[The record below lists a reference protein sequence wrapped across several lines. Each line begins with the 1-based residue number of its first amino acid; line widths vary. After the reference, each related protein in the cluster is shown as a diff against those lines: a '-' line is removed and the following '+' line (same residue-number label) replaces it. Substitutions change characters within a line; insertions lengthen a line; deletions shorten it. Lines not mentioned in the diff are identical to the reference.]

1 MAGRMIEWIVRLGF
15 GAALAAVFIAGTAH
29 AAPPTFTP
37 GPCPVDIGALAPRV
51 TCGVFAVDE
60 TRGSSNGRRVA
71 MPVVIL
77 KAEGPTGQPPLIVL
91 HGGPGG
97 GAVSGLAARAGAVAG
112 RGSGR
117 KNWNGVD
124 QDVIIFDQR
133 GGTDSVPSLD
143 CGKLNLND
151 AGPDSDGTVGAL
163 KACAARHKAAG
174 VDLSRYNA
182 VEVAH
187 DVQNLRRT
195 LGLKQ
200 VDLFGVSYGTR
211 IALEV
216 VRTAPEGVRAVILD
230 SLWPPEA
237 KWVDEGPMPVARA
250 VRLIVSLCAADPV
263 CTKDKPDL
271 QIKVDALVARWL
283 TAPQGGADGRRYP
296 VEDFAQYMMDA
307 AYSGA
312 DARAMPGVL
321 QKLVTG
327 DFSPIASY
335 DTDRSPYVEGQHLTH
350 LCKEQF
356 PFETREGVV
365 KNAGSDPLAQA
376 LVKTMVRYF
385 DACEGFDVGPIDRRQ
400 ADPIASDLPIFVLN
414 AGIDP
419 GCPPELARSAVK
431 RFSHGQLA
439 IFPYATHGVTR
450 NSPCAASLARAFLRD
465 PSKPLDQ
472 ACVATE
478 QTGFHFDQ
486 KPGG

>member
-1 MAGRMIEWIVRLGF
+1 MADIRGFVRFAAAVSATLLAAA
-15 GAALAAVFIAGTAH
+15 GAARAAPATFTRGPCPIDAGALAAR
-29 AAPPTFTP
+29 
-37 GPCPVDIGALAPRV
+37 L
-51 TCGVFAVDE
+51 TCGTLAVDE
-60 TRGSSNGRRVA
+60 TRGSNNGRRVA

-77 KAEGPTGQPPLIVL
+77 KAEAPTGQPPLIVL

-97 GAVSGLAARAGAVAG
+97 GAVSALAARAGAVPG
-112 RGSGR
+112 KGGGR
-117 KNWNGVD
+117 KSWNGVD

-133 GGTDSVPSLD
+133 GGIDSVPSLD

-187 DVQNLRRT
+187 DVQDLRRT

-216 VRTAPEGVRAVILD
+216 VRTAPQGVRAVILD

-237 KWVDEGPMPVARA
+237 KWVDEGPAPVARA
-250 VRLIVSLCAADPV
+250 VRLILSLCAADSA
-263 CTKDKPDL
+263 CAKDKPDL
-271 QIKVDALVARWL
+271 QTKVDALVIRWL
-283 TAPQGGADGRRYP
+283 SAPQGGADGRRYP
-296 VEDFAQYMMDA
+296 VDDFAQYMMDA
-307 AYSGA
+307 AYSGE

-321 QKLVTG
+321 QKLVSG
-327 DFSPIASY
+327 DFAPMAAY
-335 DTDRSPYVEGQHLTH
+335 TADRSPYVEGQHLTH

-385 DACEGFDVGPIDRRQ
+385 DACEGFDVRPIDRRQ
-400 ADPIASDLPIFVLN
+400 ADPITSDLPIFVLN

-431 RFSHGQLA
+431 RFSRGQLA

-465 PSKPLDQ
+465 PGKPLDQ
-472 ACVATE
+472 ACVAAE

-486 KPGG
+486 KAGG